1 MGLSSG
7 YGPSSHRHRSAS
19 ESTDYDYYYAN
30 GKQKDIDSVV
40 TTSPDL
46 VLLSLKTL
54 GSLSPPEEALIML
67 AQKSVL
73 PFLNASDMR
82 VRQEA
87 AITCAKLVLSLRRPF
102 KTRGPTA
109 EATEDI
115 ITVLLNTMVSDPE
128 SAVRLA
134 VLRCLTSDFDVSSA
148 VSFSFSYSHRLV
160 TVLTSLFSSFLLL
173 LLPTTTQTT
182 RLYRHRDT

>member
-1 MGLSSG
+1 MGLAPG
-7 YGPSSHRHRSAS
+7 YGPSIHRHRSQS
-19 ESTDYDYYYAN
+19 ESTDYDYHYSN
-30 GKQKDIDSVV
+30 GKQKDIDNVV

-46 VLLSLKTL
+46 VLLSLRTL

-102 KTRGPTA
+102 KVS
-109 EATEDI
+109 
-115 ITVLLNTMVSDPE
+115 ITFLFLLF
-128 SAVRLA
+128 L
-134 VLRCLTSDFDVSSA
+134 
-148 VSFSFSYSHRLV
+148 
-160 TVLTSLFSSFLLL
+160 FLLL
-173 LLPTTTQTT
+173 L
-182 RLYRHRDT
+182 